1 MAASPAVAS
10 GQPSSVPLWLNSHGP
25 AAYGAAAASTW
36 AVPSVAERTAAS
48 SAPVLVTRTRSAN
61 DASPHIGTARR

>member
-1 MAASPAVAS
+1 MAASAAVAP
-10 GQPSSVPLWLNSHGP
+10 GQPSSLPLWLNSHGP
-25 AAYGAAAASTW
+25 AAYGAAADSPW

-48 SAPVLVTRTRSAN
+48 TAPLRVTRARSAN